1 MEEFEKLLLLVTSAI
16 GTLTAIYK
24 LVFKNDSKRK
34 KLYYEKVLV
43 PFIVAY
49 KKNSNINSIKF
60 VKNTV
65 DNGSDDVPKYIF
77 WLVEQNRKDE
87 LKKVLLYDYF
97 DLYKNDSNQMDWLTY
112 YISRILEYVIFI
124 GAYVLAFLGGAFFG
138 LWFYS
143 ILVAIWGSIENGVVL
158 WRDMLNSFSNILYFA
173 ACEGA
178 YILCILVVKKLN
190 RDMYTYNKKKIE
202 KMIEKKVKRYNKKI
216 DEVVL

>member
-1 MEEFEKLLLLVTSAI
+1 MENFEKLLLLVTSAI

-24 LVFKNDSKRK
+24 LVFKKDSKRK
-34 KLYYEKVLV
+34 KVYYEKVLV

-60 VKNTV
+60 LKSIA
-65 DNGSDDVPKYIF
+65 DNGNDDIPKYIF
-77 WLVEQNRKDE
+77 WLLEQNQKE
-87 LKKVLLYDYF
+87 GLKKVLLYDYF

-112 YISRILEYVIFI
+112 YISRILEYVIFM

-143 ILVAIWGSIENGVVL
+143 ILIAIWESIESGNVL
-158 WRDMLNSFSNILYFA
+158 WSDMLNSLENILYFSV
-173 ACEGA
+173 CEGL
-178 YILCILVVKKLN
+178 YILIIFVVKKLN

-202 KMIEKKVKRYNKKI
+202 KIIEKKIKRYNKKI
-216 DEVVL
+216 NDVVL